1 MGETNVEQTN
11 CLDIIEQLR
20 YDRDKYI
27 GMWRS
32 QCNIAEEVMK
42 ERDRYKAAL
51 AKVMEEYGHKC
62 AKCGSVLQLVRPG
75 KHQCQYCEMESALTA
90 ELARYKQGVEVDG

>member
-1 MGETNVEQTN
+1 MSETNVETN

-42 ERDRYKAAL
+42 ERDRYKVAL
-51 AKVMEEYGHKC
+51 NKIRLLTDNHRQEPTMNTIIDE
-62 AKCGSVLQLVRPG
+62 
-75 KHQCQYCEMESALTA
+75 ALKG
-90 ELARYKQGVEVDG
+90 E